1 MLQKIVFPILL
12 SFVLIAIQLV
22 VIPFFAVY
30 SIVPNVVLIYL
41 LFFSV
46 RNGQIPGTIFAFFIG
61 FVYDLSSGGLLGSG
75 MFAFTLASFVVGYFY
90 RDDFTEVIK
99 NIKTVVTFFILSSF
113 LFFLA
118 YSVLGN
124 DGSITENYSNFFIFA
139 LFSSLYTTIVA
150 LSIYLFRWNK
160 L

>member
-1 MLQKIVFPILL
+1 MVQKVIFPILI
-12 SFVLIAIQLV
+12 SFVLITLQLV
-22 VIPFFAVY
+22 VIPFFAVHN
-30 SIVPNVVLIYL
+30 IVPNIVLAYL

-46 RNGQIPGTIFAFFIG
+46 KNGQIPGIVFSFFIG
-61 FVYDLSSGGLLGSG
+61 SVYDLSSGGLLGSG

-90 RDDFTEVIK
+90 QDNFIEIIK
-99 NIKTVVTFFILSSF
+99 NVKTVVPFFLLSSF

-124 DGSITENYSNFFIFA
+124 DESIFENHSNFF
-139 LFSSLYTTIVA
+139 LYSLLSSLYTTVVT
-150 LSIYLFRWNK
+150 LVVYLFRWNK